1 MKELINNI
9 ILKNKLVFC
18 GNWFR
23 IKTKTDKIY
32 LIQSRIIADT
42 PEA

>member
-18 GNWFR
+18 GNWSC
-23 IKTKTDKIY
+23 IKLKTERIY